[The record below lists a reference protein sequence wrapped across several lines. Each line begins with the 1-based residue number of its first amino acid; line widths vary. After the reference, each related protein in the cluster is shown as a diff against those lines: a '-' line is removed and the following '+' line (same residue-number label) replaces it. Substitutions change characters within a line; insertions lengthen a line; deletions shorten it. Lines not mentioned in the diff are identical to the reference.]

1 MGPSSAQIR
10 SMRSLCQ
17 WLWSGQLLDAAEVCH
32 DLVRRLLL
40 SVLLMQHTELSC
52 PLKGRVLN
60 CLSKMASPWLTAA
73 ANTAKSIKICLL
85 LSLKHQCS
93 THSRQPCNRRLTANT
108 ALVAVCMT
116 TVAVHNLIQQ
126 EERNEKK
133 TKLMPM
139 PFGVNVMRNHIL
151 YRAAQAQQVETQAVT
166 CARCCCSGC

>member
-32 DLVRRLLL
+32 DLVRCLLL

-60 CLSKMASPWLTAA
+60 CLSKMASAWLTAA

-126 EERNEKK
+126 EERKE
-133 TKLMPM
+133 TKRKQNKCLCLLASM
-139 PFGVNVMRNHIL
+139 
-151 YRAAQAQQVETQAVT
+151 
-166 CARCCCSGC
+166 